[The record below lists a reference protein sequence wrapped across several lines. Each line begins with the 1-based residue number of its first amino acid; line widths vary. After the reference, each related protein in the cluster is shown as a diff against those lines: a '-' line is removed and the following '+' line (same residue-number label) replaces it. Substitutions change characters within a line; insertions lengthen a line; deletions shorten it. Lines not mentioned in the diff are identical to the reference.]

1 MKELNTLPRKRR
13 FVTTIMIVIFWVV
26 AFVSAAEMILRWNCS
41 YCTWTEANSGSYSSP
56 YAINEDSWYL
66 LRPANL
72 VDSYRQPEF
81 AYGLR
86 TNSLGLRD
94 IEHPLEKSVDEI
106 RLLAIGDSFTEG
118 QGAPFDDTWLSV
130 LGRNLNRTGGEVR
143 YTVISGGVAGSDP
156 FYEYRLLM
164 DTLLAYQPDIV
175 MLALNASD
183 INDTILRGGNER
195 FLPGNRVRGISDA
208 PSGVQVWLY
217 EHSHFSRFIL
227 FETVDFTHL
236 LITKSERARRA
247 VDARKKVESLI
258 VELDAQLKER
268 GIKFVLVVMPTSK
281 EAKRNQYDDVTDLQ
295 ALLDTVNAR
304 GVFTIDT
311 KPYLVKK
318 MQENGFTRDDLYWP
332 KDYHFTPLGYRLAG
346 KAVQQGLC
354 RSEALLEEGCDSKPP
369 PSDRHDDSAKLSM

>member
-1 MKELNTLPRKRR
+1 MS
-13 FVTTIMIVIFWVV
+13 TIMIVFFWVV
-26 AFVSAAEMILRWNCS
+26 VFVSAAEMILRSNCS
-41 YCTWTEANSGSYSSP
+41 YCTWMEENSGRYSSP
-56 YAINEDSWYL
+56 YAIKEDSWYR

-72 VDSYRQPEF
+72 IDSYQQPEF
-81 AYGLR
+81 DYELR

-94 IEHPLEKSVDEI
+94 IEHPLEKGVDEI

-130 LGRNLNRTGGEVR
+130 LGRNLNRTGGEGR
-143 YTVISGGVAGSDP
+143 YTVIAGGVAGSDP

-208 PSGVQVWLY
+208 PSGVLVWLY

-236 LITKSERARRA
+236 LMTKSERARRA

-258 VELDAQLKER
+258 IELDTQLTER
-268 GIKFVLVVMPTSK
+268 GIKFILVVMPTSK
-281 EAKRNQYDDVTDLQ
+281 ETEHDQYDDVTDLQ
-295 ALLDTVNAR
+295 ALLDTVNAG

-318 MQENGFTRDDLYWP
+318 MQEDGITRDDLYWP
-332 KDYHFTPLGYRLAG
+332 MDYHFTPLGYRIAG
-346 KAVQQGLC
+346 KAVHQGLC
-354 RSEALLEEGCDSKPP
+354 RSEALLVEGCDSKPQ
-369 PSDRHDDSAKLSM
+369 PSDGHDDSAKLSM